1 MRDFVIDA
9 NVLISILISG
19 KASYR
24 PILSYFH
31 FILPEF
37 ALVEVEKYKPV
48 IFQKTKLHED
58 ELRMWTHFVFS
69 NITILPYYIFLSES
83 LDKANVLLKNI
94 DLKDTSYVAL
104 GMQLDLILLTRDK
117 PLFTGLK
124 KQGYRKV
131 MLFEDFLKS
140 I

>member
-9 NVLISILISG
+9 NILMSILISG

-37 ALVEVEKYKPV
+37 VLIEIEKYKTV
-48 IFQKTKLHED
+48 IFQKTKMQED
-58 ELRMWTHFVFS
+58 DLLQWTHFVFS
-69 NITILPYYIFLSES
+69 NITILPYYIFSYES
-83 LDKANVLLKNI
+83 LNNANALLKTI

-140 I
+140 V

>member
-1 MRDFVIDA
+1 M
-9 NVLISILISG
+9 
-19 KASYR
+19 
-24 PILSYFH
+24 
-31 FILPEF
+31 
-37 ALVEVEKYKPV
+37 
-48 IFQKTKLHED
+48 QED
-58 ELRMWTHFVFS
+58 DLLQWTHFVFS
-69 NITILPYYIFLSES
+69 NITILPYYIFSDES
-83 LDKANVLLKNI
+83 LNNANALLKTI

-140 I
+140 V